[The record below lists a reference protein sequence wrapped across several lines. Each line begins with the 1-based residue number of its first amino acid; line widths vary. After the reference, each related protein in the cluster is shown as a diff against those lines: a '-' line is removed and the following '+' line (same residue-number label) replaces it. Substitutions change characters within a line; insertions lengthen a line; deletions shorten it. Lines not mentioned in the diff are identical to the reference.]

1 MKRPDLQL
9 LTNEEL
15 VARFRQLALDKS
27 KYLLDSNTRA
37 VNRDYEK
44 MKGIEEELRRR
55 GPEARKALA
64 VLLDD
69 EDLRVRYEAA
79 RRLLA
84 VVPERALATV
94 QQVENEHFMPVSGE
108 AGMTL
113 LALENGIF
121 KPT

>member
-1 MKRPDLQL
+1 M
-9 LTNEEL
+9 
-15 VARFRQLALDKS
+15 
-27 KYLLDSNTRA
+27 RA
-37 VNRDYEK
+37 IDQ
-44 MKGIEEELRRR
+44 ELRRR

-69 EDLRVRYEAA
+69 DDMRVRYEAA

-94 QQVENEHFMPVSGE
+94 QAVANRHFMPVSGE

-113 LALENGIF
+113 QFLADGVF
-121 KPT
+121 KPD